1 MTYRLVL
8 AVAVALMAAGGTGTA
23 QRETATPGW
32 RFLGRWKP
40 NPTKSDMKGSVLTIT
55 AAAAGEMTLTFQGL
69 TSTFKIDGQ
78 ERPAATGTR
87 ATWTQTGPRNWR
99 TVWTMAGTVNNIDT
113 FALSA
118 DGKTLTMD
126 TEYLLPKAMRATA
139 VFTRQSGGPGLP
151 GVWKAERIQTDALEL
166 EMTAKDARTIQVA
179 MLSAGA
185 TATANI
191 DGTEAPLTGPATMVP
206 PGMTVAVKVIDN
218 NSFDLTVRM
227 DGKRLST
234 ARYKVSADG
243 RSMVADAIGS
253 PDSTPEKATFVFD
266 RQ

>member
-8 AVAVALMAAGGTGTA
+8 AVTVALMAAGGTGTA

-32 RFLGRWKP
+32 RFLGRWKA
-40 NPTKSDMKGSVLTIT
+40 NSAKSDMKGSVITFT
-55 AAAAGEMTLTFQGL
+55 AAASGEMTISYQG
-69 TSTFKIDGQ
+69 TKATFKIDGQ
-78 ERPAATGTR
+78 ERPAPLGTMT
-87 ATWTQTGPRNWR
+87 AWTQTGPRNWR
-99 TVWTMAGTVNNIDT
+99 TVWKMAGTVNNIDT
-113 FALSA
+113 WALSA

-151 GVWKAERIQTDALEL
+151 GVWKAETVQTDALEL

-179 MLSAGA
+179 MLSVGG
-185 TATANI
+185 TATTRI
-191 DGTEAPLTGPATMVP
+191 DGTAAPMTGPATMVP